1 MCCLS
6 RGVKVIGAAWRAAM
20 RIMTGV
26 GDLMQRIENGRTG
39 WVLDGRV
46 IERSSGVV
54 WGQHR
59 ACGDEERV
67 FPG

>member
-1 MCCLS
+1 
-6 RGVKVIGAAWRAAM
+6 M
-20 RIMTGV
+20 RIMIEV
-26 GDLMQRIENGRTG
+26 GDLMQRIEDGRTG

-46 IERSSGVV
+46 IERSSDVV